1 MIDKYNKER
10 LKRIAKKLYKIEIDI
25 ENNVCSM
32 KDGMQ
37 QMSDLTKPLDFEELC
52 WIDNYIYKTYDVDS

>member
-10 LKRIAKKLYKIEIDI
+10 LKRIAKKLYKIETDI

-32 KDGMQ
+32 KDGIQ
-37 QMSDLTKPLDFEELC
+37 QMSDLTKPLDIEEIC